1 MNQNWIFNS
10 TDEKIV
16 QQLSSFIPDKIFD
29 IHAHIYRLQQL
40 NIPSTL
46 KTIESTGP
54 FEASIS
60 VWKNHLS
67 KFFPGKELCGGLFF
81 PGVTHHI
88 NIQNENSFLL
98 SQLEENKSSRGL
110 ILLTPETSE
119 EELTALLSQPRI
131 VGAKIYFYFSKE
143 QPILQSSTIGYFPEW
158 QMEICNHFGSIIML
172 HLVKDLA
179 VSDPANIKEI
189 KYICK
194 RYPKLKIILAHAG
207 RSFHSPNSKP
217 GIHELV
223 GIDNL
228 WFDTSAI
235 CEPESFKV
243 VLNEF
248 GPNKLMWG
256 SDFPV
261 SQIRGRSIT
270 LGDGFVF
277 LDEDSCNW
285 DKLSFGNPILL
296 GIESLR
302 ALKWVTVDF
311 GLNKNE
317 IANIF
322 YGNAKSILTL

>member
-1 MNQNWIFNS
+1 MNQNWNFNT

-16 QQLSSFIPDKIFD
+16 HQLSSFLPNKIFD
-29 IHAHIYRLQQL
+29 IHAHIYRLEQL
-40 NIPSTL
+40 NIPQTL
-46 KTIESTGP
+46 KTIETTGP
-54 FEASIS
+54 SEAGIS
-60 VWKNHLS
+60 VWKNNLS

-88 NIQNENSFLL
+88 NVQNENSFLL
-98 SQLEENKSSRGL
+98 SQLKENKLSRGL
-110 ILLTPETSE
+110 ILLTPETSAQ
-119 EELTALLSQPRI
+119 ELTSLLSQPSI
-131 VGAKIYFYFSKE
+131 AGAKIYFYFSKDK
-143 QPILQSSTIGYFPEW
+143 PILQSSTIGYFPEW
-158 QMEICNHFGSIIML
+158 QMEICNHFGSIIMI

-179 VSDPANIKEI
+179 ISDPANIKEI
-189 KYICK
+189 QYICK

-207 RSFHSPNSKP
+207 RSFHSPNSQP
-217 GIHELV
+217 GVKELV
-223 GIDNL
+223 GIDNV

-248 GPNKLMWG
+248 GSERLMWG

-270 LGDGFVF
+270 IGDGFVF
-277 LDEDSCNW
+277 LDEESCNW

-302 ALKWVTVDF
+302 ALKWASEDF
-311 GLNKNE
+311 GLNAGE
-317 IANIF
+317 IGKIF
-322 YGNAKSILTL
+322 YGNAKSILSL

>member
-1 MNQNWIFNS
+1 MNQNWFFNS
-10 TDEKIV
+10 TDKKIV
-16 QQLSSFIPDKIFD
+16 QQLSSFFPDKIFD
-29 IHAHIYRLQQL
+29 IHAHIYRLEQL
-40 NIPSTL
+40 NIPSSL

-54 FEASIS
+54 TEATISI
-60 VWKNHLS
+60 WKSHLS

-81 PGVTHHI
+81 PGVTRNI
-88 NIQNENSFLL
+88 NIQSENSFLL

-131 VGAKIYFYFSKE
+131 AGAKIYFYFSNE

-179 VSDPANIKEI
+179 VSDPANIEEI

-207 RSFHSPNSKP
+207 RSFHSPNSQP

-248 GPNKLMWG
+248 GPDKLMWG

-285 DKLSFGNPILL
+285 DNLSFGNPILL

-302 ALKWVTVDF
+302 ALKWAAVDF